1 MEERSLHLLEEEI
14 ETWWLD
20 VTDLKQYACCPR
32 LIYYRYTWPT
42 IRPLTLAMQA
52 GKESHRAEAP
62 LHEVRRSLRRY
73 GLAEG
78 ERLFHQPLI
87 SRRLGLKGR
96 VDLLI
101 VSPSLAAPLREAT
114 IVEYK
119 DSERQSQAHFML
131 QLAAYAL
138 MVEEE
143 LGLPIRGAFLYSLPL
158 RQAEP
163 VPLTRALR
171 RRVETTVAAIRQS
184 LQTESLPGPT
194 AQQRRCP
201 LCEFRRFC
209 NDVV

>member
-1 MEERSLHLLEEEI
+1 MEEKSVDHEEEQEI
-14 ETWWLD
+14 CWLD
-20 VTDLKQYACCPR
+20 VTDLKQYTCCPR
-32 LIYYRYTWPT
+32 LIYYRYTLPT
-42 IRPLTLAMQA
+42 IRPLTFAMQA
-52 GKESHRAEAP
+52 GKESHRAEA
-62 LHEVRRSLRRY
+62 LHHEVRRSLHRY
-73 GLAEG
+73 GLSEG
-78 ERLFHQPLI
+78 ERIFHQPLI

-101 VSPSLAAPLREAT
+101 VSPSLTASVREAT

-119 DSERQSQAHFML
+119 DSERQTQAHFTL

-143 LGLPIRGAFLYSLPL
+143 LGLTVKRAFLYSIPL
-158 RQAEP
+158 RQARP
-163 VPLTRALR
+163 VPLTSALR
-171 RRVETTVAAIRQS
+171 RRVEATVDAIRQS
-184 LQTESLPGPT
+184 LQTESLPAPT